1 MKLAL
6 RGALLTLLLA
16 ACSAASAQR
25 NVFVPALPEG
35 VDRSQ
40 ALEVARQ
47 VLVTH
52 GWAIIPGDAT
62 SIDAEKE
69 RAGLRIFVSD
79 RALRFNDQSLRG
91 RGVRQ
96 REQRD
101 QGPPLAA
108 VPQAELDALRADLI
122 AAFAGELPLAGSKP
136 MKVPSELL
144 LGGIPAN
151 LESEKVMQTA
161 RSAFTARRWEVS
173 ADKDGAFTAHIR
185 GNDAESELRV
195 FLADGALRYTDRTTD
210 RKGQKSKVPERWMN
224 YVRTDLR
231 NSLSLLA
238 AREGQ
243 KPVARGGSPAE
254 SDPVERMKKL
264 KAMLDGG
271 LISQAEYDAKRAEIL
286 KGL

>member
-1 MKLAL
+1 MGA
-6 RGALLTLLLA
+6 RG
-16 ACSAASAQR
+16 
-25 NVFVPALPEG
+25 
-35 VDRSQ
+35 
-40 ALEVARQ
+40 
-47 VLVTH
+47 
-52 GWAIIPGDAT
+52 
-62 SIDAEKE
+62 
-69 RAGLRIFVSD
+69 
-79 RALRFNDQSLRG
+79 
-91 RGVRQ
+91 
-96 REQRD
+96 
-101 QGPPLAA
+101 
-108 VPQAELDALRADLI
+108 
-122 AAFAGELPLAGSKP
+122 
-136 MKVPSELL
+136 
-144 LGGIPAN
+144 
-151 LESEKVMQTA
+151 
-161 RSAFTARRWEVS
+161 ARRWEVS